1 MSNFDEDERQLIR
14 GLEAL
19 SNVDEGAPPAV
30 KARLR
35 AAFRQSVYRQP
46 ARWLPTRWLKVAAA
60 VLALAVLIPLPNR
73 HPKKTASPDLASFI
87 PLDSEPVSAGIVV
100 RVKLPRAMFF
110 DEGGPGVVEA
120 DVLLGDD
127 GLAHAVRFIE

>member
-1 MSNFDEDERQLIR
+1 MSNLNEDERQLIR

-19 SNVDEGAPPAV
+19 ANVDECAPPEV

-35 AAFRQSVYRQP
+35 AAFRRRAYRRP
-46 ARWLPTRWLKVAAA
+46 VRWLTVAAA
-60 VLALAVLIPLPNR
+60 VLVLAVLIPRPGR
-73 HPKKTASPDLASFI
+73 HLKKTDSPDLASFI

-100 RVKLPRAMFF
+100 RVKLPRATLFEEG
-110 DEGGPGVVEA
+110 EGGPGDVEA
-120 DVLLGDD
+120 DVLLGED